1 MPSGLCAVLRGAS
14 HDSSGRICSLFF
26 ISKVLWAFLHQSSS
40 STVKT
45 NGLHSPQRSGAPWEP
60 CPCWTYF
67 AAPAPIMELWHVAST
82 QLNDLTLDFSAS
94 KNLRRDWVFSQAC
107 LSGQSTFAYIL
118 LQFFGSKRLSFKNE
132 DKGALA
138 GESLSNLTQRAP
150 QPHLES

>member
-1 MPSGLCAVLRGAS
+1 MPSGLCTVLRGAF
-14 HDSSGRICSLFF
+14 HDSSGRIWSLYF

-45 NGLHSPQRSGAPWEP
+45 NGLHFPHRTGVPWEP

-67 AAPAPIMELWHVAST
+67 VAPTPIMEIWHILST
-82 QLNDLTLDFSAS
+82 QLNDLTLDFSVS
-94 KNLRRDWVFSQAC
+94 KNLRRDWVFSQIC
-107 LSGQSTFAYIL
+107 LSWQFTFAYIL
-118 LQFFGSKRLSFKNE
+118 LEFFGSKRLSFKNE

-150 QPHLES
+150 QLHLKS